1 MNKFYFSLLASLML
15 FTTAWSQQDSIFIDI
30 TIRDFASNHPDFENF
45 NALTPSPT
53 ISDCGSIEQAEFTDP
68 AVRQEFLDS
77 LRADFPDTSS
87 TGRPQPYSW
96 ATRDSR
102 DIFPTLGMV
111 STQLNDN
118 GIPDRARLACNNGS
132 FEQWFTDVPGV
143 NFRVDDVIGLAQ
155 DGNSNIYKVKYSY
168 WDTPRNSFFPLDKH
182 AAATSNNGVSPLDP
196 SIITWGKQNVDA
208 WCPESNSRDACISIA
223 DTDGATANSRVA
235 AANAHNYGYTVQGAL
250 EFAYRADPSEIFE
263 FQGDD
268 DMWIYIDGELIVDLG
283 GTHLPISRSISLNEI
298 GAARGWTAN
307 TIHRM
312 DFFYAERQTDA
323 ANLTLTVTLQNI
335 VPSKN
340 RSPFITRA
348 ERITGTNTY
357 NVFMNVELSPE
368 TIGSISSFTDFF
380 SIKNNQGVEIGQNY
394 DIATIKSLTPIDE
407 ERKYG
412 VKYEVTFTDI
422 NGGDFGPG
430 TTDSI
435 SFNPNSPQPIIGSN
449 GLAVDKFSHV
459 KIVGVQASTTGNTTL
474 TVPDAAVRT
483 DLIEPTD
490 ITDLYGETIEDNE
503 GVDMVVT
510 SLNNFTSEE
519 GIEFSTLTFEQLLVD
534 NFPKNPYALGLDGKT
549 NNLSNAQEGTTLG
562 TGICAPDACIT
573 DLSFWAKGPYILNL
587 TFFDHNGQ
595 FIRSYQESVTQ
606 EDLRKVYS
614 EGGTLETGIDPE
626 TGNPVDVVQNPYFW
640 VNPQIAPID
649 QFGRR
654 LGTTPLLVQMDLI
667 ELPPKACFIV
677 DVLSRSISCETAKSE
692 QPNRTLNLFKTG
704 YIRGVDEVLPVP

>member
-1 MNKFYFSLLASLML
+1 MNKIYFSLLASLML
-15 FTTAWSQQDSIFIDI
+15 FTTSWSQQDSIFIDI

-45 NALTPSPT
+45 NSKITAPT
-53 ISDCGSIEQAEFTDP
+53 LADCGYEFQPELADP
-68 AVRQEFLDS
+68 AVKQSYFDQ
-77 LRADFPDTSS
+77 LRTDFPNN
-87 TGRPQPYSW
+87 YAW
-96 ATRDSR
+96 ATPSSR
-102 DIFPTLGMV
+102 DIFPTFGMV
-111 STQLNDN
+111 EPTLNPE
-118 GIPDRARLACNNGS
+118 GVPTKARDACNNDF
-132 FEQWFTDVPGV
+132 FEQWFTDQPNV
-143 NFRVDDVIGLAQ
+143 NFRVDDVIGLEQ
-155 DGNSNIYKVKYSY
+155 VGNTNRYQVRYSY
-168 WDTPRNSFFPLDKH
+168 WDTPRNSFFPLDKY
-182 AAATSNNGVSPLDP
+182 ASSVAGDAQYPADP

-208 WCPESNSRDACISIA
+208 WCNGEQITCQNAADAN
-223 DTDGATANSRVA
+223 GAVANSQPTG
-235 AANAHNYGYTVQGAL
+235 HNYGYTVQGSL
-250 EFAYRADPSEIFE
+250 EFAYRADSSEIFT

-268 DMWIYIDGELIVDLG
+268 DMWIFIDGELVVDLG
-283 GTHLPISRSISLNEI
+283 GTHLPVTQSISLKDI
-298 GAARGWTAN
+298 GESRGWKPN
-307 TIHRM
+307 TIRKM

-348 ERITGTNTY
+348 ERVTGTNTY
-357 NVFMNVELSPE
+357 NIFMNVELSPE

-394 DIATIKSLTPIDE
+394 DIATIKSLTPVDE

-422 NGGDFGPG
+422 NGGNFGPG

-519 GIEFSTLTFEQLLVD
+519 GIEFSSLTFEQLLVD

-677 DVLSRSISCETAKSE
+677 DVISRSISCETAKSE

-704 YIRGVDEVLPVP
+704 YIRGVDEVLPAQDVVSPAQ